1 MDLIRE
7 AWGIVEDTMIVGLG
21 VEQYRTISFADT
33 PVHNM
38 YLLLWAEGGLLALL
52 GWLLLMTISALV
64 AIGVYQYDR
73 QAAALGLSV
82 LATFLIFSTASPHM
96 YARVW
101 LVPLM
106 LALTVVSGQM
116 WGMNNAYLSGYL
128 QRK

>member
-21 VEQYRTISFADT
+21 VDQYRTISFADT

-73 QAAALGLSV
+73 QAAALGLRSEEHTSE
-82 LATFLIFSTASPHM
+82 LQSLMRIS
-96 YARVW
+96 YAVFC
-101 LVPLM
+101 
-106 LALTVVSGQM
+106 
-116 WGMNNAYLSGYL
+116 L
-128 QRK
+128 QNKKIMTLRTL